1 MISYLEGK
9 VYLKI
14 AWKVEKLD
22 GVVIPVVGAVL
33 YKFTRNYQTGSIL
46 WHVNDISVDL
56 LKTVG

>member
-1 MISYLEGK
+1 M
-9 VYLKI
+9 YLKI

-22 GVVIPVVGAVL
+22 GVVIPVVGAML